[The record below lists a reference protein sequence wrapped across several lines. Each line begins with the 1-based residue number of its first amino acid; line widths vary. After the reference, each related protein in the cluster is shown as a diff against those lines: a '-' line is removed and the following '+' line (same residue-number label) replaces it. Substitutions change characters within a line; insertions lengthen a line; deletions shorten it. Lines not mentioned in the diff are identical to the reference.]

1 MTRDDMAI
9 EIARSIQLGRPT
21 LELEN
26 TGYYFSYIHAA
37 TWLAEYVLQ
46 KAKILEVNSICLC
59 AKIQAQDKSRH
70 FKGCPE
76 RVEKS

>member
-1 MTRDDMAI
+1 VTRDDLAI

-37 TWLAEYVLQ
+37 TWLAEYILDQ
-46 KAKILEVNSICLC
+46 KGVN
-59 AKIQAQDKSRH
+59 KVR
-70 FKGCPE
+70 PE
-76 RVEKS
+76 SPGIG